1 VPTMPGPPGPPP
13 LPEDP
18 TSTSTATATAPG
30 ATTGTATAR
39 PGDSRTFPCERCGA
53 DLTFS
58 IGAQKLRCEHCGFE
72 KDLAPGALPTVEEH
86 DLQAGLK
93 RQSEQ
98 RAGDQPA
105 VGTQEV
111 SCQACG
117 GTVAFTGT
125 LTSTQCAYCGEPIQR
140 DRVHAAPDRV
150 PVDGLLTFAV
160 EGTAARAG
168 LAAWVKGLWF
178 APNEFLKRGVDGTL
192 EGVYLPYFT
201 FDAMTS
207 TEYAGQRGD
216 HYWVEVGSGQQKRR
230 EMRTRWSP
238 AWGAFQ
244 RFFDDV
250 LVPAVSA
257 LPAPL
262 LGKLEPWPL
271 TGVIPF
277 TPGALAGKLAHT
289 YDVELPQAAVS
300 ARQAMEAAIE
310 GEVRQRIGGDEQRV
324 ESIRTGWAGL
334 TYKHLLL
341 PVWLLAYRYQ
351 GKSYRVAINAC
362 TGEVNGER
370 PWSPWKIGFA
380 VVLGLVAAGVVAYLA
395 QQN

>member
-1 VPTMPGPPGPPP
+1 VPTPPDGAAPRPAKQSSAGAPP
-13 LPEDP
+13 E
-18 TSTSTATATAPG
+18 
-30 ATTGTATAR
+30 
-39 PGDSRTFPCERCGA
+39 SRTFPCERCGA
-53 DLTFS
+53 DLAFS
-58 IGAQKLRCEHCGFE
+58 IGAQKLKCDHCGFE
-72 KDLAPGALPTVEEH
+72 KDLAPGALATVAEH
-86 DLQAGLK
+86 DLEAGLK
-93 RQSEQ
+93 RQAEK
-98 RAGDQPA
+98 RAGEQA
-105 VGTQEV
+105 AAGTQEV

-117 GTVAFTGT
+117 GTVLFDGT
-125 LTSTQCAYCGEPIQR
+125 LTSTTCAYCGEPIQR

-160 EGTAARAG
+160 EGPAARAG

-178 APNEFLKRGVDGTL
+178 APNEFLKRGVDGKL

-238 AWGAFQ
+238 AWGDFQ

-250 LVPAVSA
+250 LVPAVQA
-257 LPAPL
+257 LPPSL

-271 TGVIPF
+271 DGVIPF

-289 YDVELPQAAVS
+289 YDVELPRAAGS
-300 ARQAMEAAIE
+300 ARKVMEGALEA
-310 GEVRQRIGGDEQRV
+310 EVRQRIGGDEQRV

-351 GKSYRVAINAC
+351 GRSYRVAINAC

-380 VVLGLVAAGVVAYLA
+380 VVLGLIAAGVVAYLA

>member
-1 VPTMPGPPGPPP
+1 MPPPGPPGPPP
-13 LPEDP
+13 LPPDAA
-18 TSTSTATATAPG
+18 STATPPAPG
-30 ATTGTATAR
+30 TGTAPPPLGTSE
-39 PGDSRTFPCERCGA
+39 PGQSRTFPCERCGA

-58 IGAQKLRCEHCGFE
+58 IGAQKLRCDHCGFE
-72 KDLAPGALPTVEEH
+72 KDLAPGALPTAEEH
-86 DLQAGLK
+86 DLEAGLRK
-93 RQSEQ
+93 QARD
-98 RAGDQPA
+98 RAAEGSA
-105 VGTQEV
+105 AGTQEV
-111 SCQACG
+111 QCQACG
-117 GTVAFTGT
+117 GTVTFTGT
-125 LTSTQCAYCGEPIQR
+125 LTATQCAYCGEPIQR

-160 EGTAARAG
+160 EGAQARAG

-178 APNEFLKRGVDGTL
+178 APSEFLKRGVDGKL

-207 TEYAGQRGD
+207 TQYTGQRGD
-216 HYWVEVGSGQQKRR
+216 HYWVEVGSGQQRRR
-230 EMRTRWSP
+230 ELRTRWSP
-238 AWGAFQ
+238 AWGDFQ

-250 LVPAVSA
+250 LVPAVQA

-262 LGKLEPWPL
+262 LARLEPWPL
-271 TGVIPF
+271 PGVIPF

-289 YDVELPQAAVS
+289 YDVDLPQAA
-300 ARQAMEAAIE
+300 AAGRQAMEAAIAQ
-310 GEVRQRIGGDEQRV
+310 EVRQRIGGDEQRV

-351 GKSYRVAINAC
+351 GRSYRVAINAC

-370 PWSPWKIGFA
+370 PWSPWKIGAA
-380 VVLGLVAAGVVAYLA
+380 VVLGLLAAAVVAYLA